1 MIVHNG
7 GSVEGFSVWM
17 DHVITSPPLAT
28 YTLHAFTSDAWKLP
42 LPFSDSSVSSRPAFL
57 SSVRSMSMSLPRY
70 HHVEMPMPA
79 PNEPIMKFSC
89 QKHPASLTTV
99 LVKRPGPA
107 AAFTSSSDTRLQSP
121 LWNPRA
127 TAACGGFGCAVPH
140 AARPP
145 VTAIAAIAAI
155 SRGVRDTLVITD
167 PTTTFSPAGFER
179 SGTDRSPT
187 HRASAPT

>member
-28 YTLHAFTSDAWKLP
+28 YTLHAFTSDAWKPP
-42 LPFSDSSVSSRPAFL
+42 LR

-99 LVKRPGPA
+99 LVNRPGPA

-127 TAACGGFGCAVPH
+127 TAACGGGFGCAVPH
-140 AARPP
+140 AA
-145 VTAIAAIAAI
+145 
-155 SRGVRDTLVITD
+155 
-167 PTTTFSPAGFER
+167 
-179 SGTDRSPT
+179 
-187 HRASAPT
+187 